1 MMAVK
6 VLTSSSP
13 PLMVPPWG
21 QVGVPYYSQVG
32 VEAQAPQVVS
42 IDTAL
47 DGDSLII
54 VQYG

>member
-1 MMAVK
+1 
-6 VLTSSSP
+6 
-13 PLMVPPWG
+13 MVPPWG
-21 QVGVPYYSQVG
+21 EVGVPYYSQVG